1 MSCRVKIYDTAH
13 KPLASSRIDLVAVD
27 QGTRRN
33 CCAPISNGSL
43 GVAHYGANLAF
54 STGTF
59 VYQVAVVD
67 LARVYAGLTVPGLNG
82 NVAGDLDVVLYPLPT
97 SSGGGTG
104 GASGATTAAQVF
116 TYIDQSSWTAY
127 EKQGLRSVI
136 FALMQLR
143 GSTDQ
148 VVLGFIAQYEESLS
162 RYGINASL
170 F

>member
-1 MSCRVKIYDTAH
+1 MACRVKIYDTAH

-33 CCAPISNGSL
+33 CCAPVSNGSL

-54 STGTF
+54 SAGTF

-97 SSGGGTG
+97 TSGGGTG
-104 GASGATTAAQVF
+104 GSRATTAAQVF
-116 TYIDQSSWTAY
+116 IDIDQSSWTPY
-127 EKQGLRSVI
+127 EKQGMRSVI

-143 GSTDQ
+143 GSTDP